1 MQEHRQSKTTS
12 EDIQTL
18 IQGRMY
24 THTIAAM
31 MSAIE
36 APQSNEKTQ
45 ITQETAPSETFISM
59 LPQIGMH
66 FKQLPQASLASNKG
80 SNMIKTPSQ
89 MSTVHTTRLK
99 VLPDWVVR
107 PSNLPTS
114 DSMSSAF
121 VSCWLFPGWLFP
133 GSKCW

>member
-12 EDIQTL
+12 EDIQAL
-18 IQGRMY
+18 IQGRIY

-31 MSAIE
+31 ISEIE
-36 APQSNEKTQ
+36 APQNNEKTQ
-45 ITQETAPSETFISM
+45 ITQDTAPSETFINM
-59 LPQIGMH
+59 LPQTGMH

-80 SNMIKTPSQ
+80 SNMMKTPSQ
-89 MSTVHTTRLK
+89 MSTLHTMRLK
-99 VLPDWVVR
+99 VLEDWDAR

-121 VSCWLFPGWLFP
+121 VNCWLSPGN
-133 GSKCW
+133 KCW